1 MTEVTECPQCG
12 KKGLVKRNAD
22 LFQCLCCEFKRD
34 FNEHK
39 VSSTSNDG
47 LILIM
52 LAIAGLLVLLLQS
65 CTVSS
70 PSGIAPLLPEVSDVS

>member
-47 LILIM
+47 LVLVM
-52 LAIAGLLVLLLQS
+52 LAIVGLLVLLLQG
-65 CTVSS
+65 CAIS
-70 PSGIAPLLPEVSDVS
+70 PSPRTAVLPPEVSDVP